1 MKHRG
6 IDNLRM
12 MPYLLILLW
21 VNFTLADPPPPEVAY
36 LGRLQFVESWPAET
50 DLDTPDLAEAAD
62 IWLQMI
68 AMAHRTI
75 DVEAFYLSDRPEG
88 LSTLA
93 PILDALEKAANRG
106 VRLRLLCD
114 AGFYET
120 YPEIPD
126 QLDSLPGAESR
137 VMPARTV
144 WGGVQHAKYFIVD
157 GEQFFLG
164 SQNWDWRA
172 LEHIRELGV
181 RVQEPSLAAEL
192 TAVFEL
198 DWELASNAPAS
209 AQPRSEPTQTARPP
223 VSLITDRGDTV
234 GAALAASPAGW
245 TAGLAWDEPLIV
257 ELMDSAQFELRLQLL
272 SYNPVGR
279 DGQYYA
285 VLDNG
290 LRRAAA
296 RGVKVKI
303 LLANWAK
310 RPYMVSSLQSLAVC
324 KNIEIR
330 FSNIPEWSGG
340 FIPYA
345 RVEHAKYLVADTTD
359 CWLGTANWERSY
371 FYNSRNVSLLLR
383 GAGAARPAV
392 DFFERSWQSHY
403 TVSMYFE
410 GCQKSIRMSF

>member
-1 MKHRG
+1 MTRREN
-6 IDNLRM
+6 DNLRIV
-12 MPYLLILLW
+12 PCLLILL
-21 VNFTLADPPPPEVAY
+21 VAKFTLAVPAPQVVAFA
-36 LGRLQFVESWPAET
+36 GRLQFVESWPAET
-50 DLDTPDLAEAAD
+50 NFDMPELAEAKD
-62 IWLQMI
+62 VWLQMI
-68 AMAHRTI
+68 TMADRTI
-75 DVEAFYLSDRPEG
+75 DVEAFYFSGHPEG
-88 LSTLA
+88 SGALA
-93 PILDALEKAANRG
+93 PILDALEEASGRG

-126 QLDSLPGAESR
+126 RLDALPGAESR

-144 WGGVQHAKYFIVD
+144 WGGAQHAKYFIVD

-198 DWELASNAPAS
+198 DWELASDTPDAE
-209 AQPRSEPTQTARPP
+209 QPRSEPARTSRPP
-223 VSLITDRGDTV
+223 VPLITDRGDTV
-234 GAALAASPAGW
+234 GAVLAVSPAGW
-245 TAGLAWDEPLIV
+245 TAGLAWDEPFIV
-257 ELMDSAQFELRLQLL
+257 ELMDSARFELRLQLL
-272 SYNPVGR
+272 SYNPVDH

-296 RGVKVKI
+296 RGVEVKV

-310 RPYMVSSLQSLAVC
+310 RSYMISSLQSLAAC
-324 KNIEIR
+324 ENIEIR

-345 RVEHAKYLVADTTD
+345 RVEHAKYLVADTTA

-371 FYNSRNVSLLLR
+371 FYNSRNVSLLLQ
-383 GAGAARPAV
+383 GTGAARTVV
-392 DFFERSWQSHY
+392 DFFEQSWQSPYAEKVDPCRHY
-403 TVSMYFE
+403 APPRI
-410 GCQKSIRMSF
+410 GR